1 MMGVLNCNQFSLLI
15 IMIKISISVSAHRFM
30 VDGVFLMFVMHR
42 ELALVKCS
50 LNLFSHLA
58 SCHSRRPIKVSLT
71 ALRLCWVLVLES
83 RETGG
88 CALAVQSQQASENF
102 FPSQT
107 LPHAGLRGGSKCLTP
122 VPGAGCLLQTHVH
135 GAGGTSIFSKKRFGT
150 KQALWEKFL
159 LPNSPVR

>member
-1 MMGVLNCNQFSLLI
+1 
-15 IMIKISISVSAHRFM
+15 
-30 VDGVFLMFVMHR
+30 MFVMHR

-83 RETGG
+83 REPGG
-88 CALAVQSQQASENF
+88 CALAVWSQRASEHF
-102 FPSQT
+102 IPSQT
-107 LPHAGLRGGSKCLTP
+107 LPRVGLREGSKCLTP

-159 LPNSPVR
+159 LIRRVGV